1 VSHRSC
7 NRTASALNNHRQL
20 QLKPLRRRYSDRT
33 SKFVTNNCSEAGI
46 PYLAGGSRYGN
57 PSNGTAT
64 SGRCPQISVVRAV
77 WAGCVSSVI
86 AVGIDF
92 VVLNGGSSSGKT
104 SIARRLQDLLMPD
117 VWLALAV
124 DDLIAALPR
133 SAIGDKFVITF
144 QPDGHVGVGPDF
156 HRLEAAW
163 IASLAVMARAGVGVI
178 IDELFLDG
186 SASQR
191 RLGPY
196 LAELNGL
203 WVGVHCDPAV
213 AAARAAARS
222 NRHAGTAAAQAET
235 VHRGVVYDLEVD
247 TTNATSAACAE
258 VVAQRIAHSCGSAAN
273 HSTS

>member
-1 VSHRSC
+1 
-7 NRTASALNNHRQL
+7 
-20 QLKPLRRRYSDRT
+20 
-33 SKFVTNNCSEAGI
+33 
-46 PYLAGGSRYGN
+46 
-57 PSNGTAT
+57 
-64 SGRCPQISVVRAV
+64 
-77 WAGCVSSVI
+77 
-86 AVGIDF
+86 
-92 VVLNGGSSSGKT
+92 
-104 SIARRLQDLLMPD
+104 MPD

-124 DDLIAALPR
+124 DDLIAALPP
-133 SAIGDKFVITF
+133 SAIGDKSVITF

-163 IASLAVMARAGVGVI
+163 IASLAAMARAGVGVI

-203 WVGVHCDPAV
+203 WVGVQCDPAV
-213 AAARAAARS
+213 AAARAAARP
-222 NRHAGTAAAQAET
+222 NRHADTAAAQAET
-235 VHRGVVYDLEVD
+235 VHRGVVYDMEVD

-258 VVAQRIAHSCGSAAN
+258 VVAQRIAHSCGRAAN